1 VGFFSWRRK
10 KESAIPESTD
20 AALGSFANA
29 EGQPVVGKQVG
40 GGAPPI
46 NVQGMDLTDSLAM
59 LSQLG
64 PMIQQ
69 AMATGNVQITQGEPQ
84 TIDMRGTDL
93 GEQLK
98 GIMAQHGIDPEK
110 GTVNVQGDTN
120 TYLEM
125 QQQIL
130 QALAQHGID
139 PNASGTSINVT
150 NVEIEG
156 DEGTGE
162 LPGGQS

>member
-1 VGFFSWRRK
+1 MGFFSRRRK
-10 KESAIPESTD
+10 KESAIPTSAET
-20 AALGSFANA
+20 ALGSFAKA
-29 EGQPVVGKQVG
+29 EGQPVIGQQVG
-40 GGAPPI
+40 GGMPGGM

-69 AMATGNVQITQGEPQ
+69 AMASGNVQITQGEPQ

-93 GEQLK
+93 GEQIK
-98 GIMAQHGIDPEK
+98 GIMQQHGIDPNT
-110 GTVNVQGDTN
+110 GAVNAPGDQN
-120 TYLEM
+120 TYMAM

-139 PNASGTSINVT
+139 PNASGSSINIT

-156 DEGTGE
+156 QGE
-162 LPGGQS
+162 QQS

>member
-1 VGFFSWRRK
+1 MGFFSRRRK
-10 KESAIPESTD
+10 KESAIPESTET
-20 AALGSFANA
+20 ALGSFANA

-40 GGAPPI
+40 GGGMPGAM
-46 NVQGMDLTDSLAM
+46 NVQGMDLTDTFAT

-69 AMATGNVQITQGEPQ
+69 AMASGNVQISQGEAQ

-93 GEQLK
+93 GEQIK
-98 GIMAQHGIDPEK
+98 GIMAQHGIDPDS
-110 GTVNVQGDTN
+110 GAVQQAGDTN
-120 TYLEM
+120 TYIEM

-156 DEGTGE
+156 QGE
-162 LPGGQS
+162 QP

>member
-1 VGFFSWRRK
+1 MGFFSWRRK
-10 KESAIPESTD
+10 KESAIPESTE
-20 AALGSFANA
+20 ALGSFASA

-40 GGAPPI
+40 GGAPSI
-46 NVQGMDLTDSLAM
+46 NAQGMDLTDTVAM
-59 LSQLG
+59 LSQIG

-69 AMATGNVQITQGEPQ
+69 AMATGNVQITQGDAQ

-93 GEQLK
+93 GEQIK

-120 TYLEM
+120 TYLAM

-156 DEGTGE
+156 QGDQ
-162 LPGGQS
+162 PGQS

>member
-1 VGFFSWRRK
+1 MGFFSWRRK
-10 KESAIPESTD
+10 KESAIPESTET
-20 AALGSFANA
+20 ALGSFANP
-29 EGQPVVGKQVG
+29 EGQAVVGQQVSG
-40 GGAPPI
+40 GMPAGFSA
-46 NVQGMDLTDSLAM
+46 QGMDVGDTLAM
-59 LSQLG
+59 LSQIG

-69 AMATGNVQITQGEPQ
+69 AMASGNVQITQGEAQ

-93 GEQLK
+93 GEQIK
-98 GIMAQHGIDPEK
+98 GIMAQHGIDPES
-110 GTVNVQGDTN
+110 GQVNVQGDTN
-120 TYLEM
+120 TYMQM

-156 DEGTGE
+156 QGE
-162 LPGGQS
+162 QPEGQS

>member
-1 VGFFSWRRK
+1 MGFFSWRRK
-10 KESAIPESTD
+10 KESAIPESTET
-20 AALGSFANA
+20 ALGSFADP

-40 GGAPPI
+40 GGTPSI
-46 NVQGMDLTDSLAM
+46 NAQGMDLTDTFAM
-59 LSQLG
+59 LSQIG

-69 AMATGNVQITQGEPQ
+69 AMATGNVQITQGDAQ
-84 TIDMRGTDL
+84 TIDMRATDL
-93 GEQLK
+93 GEQIK

-120 TYLEM
+120 TYLAM

-156 DEGTGE
+156 QGDQ
-162 LPGGQS
+162 PGQS